1 MLFGVVAVNKY
12 YGYYQT
18 WGAALADLTNQ
29 GGATGNTAPPPAL
42 AAGPQL
48 VSALTRSDTSLK
60 LAQQQGYTLHLTVT
74 GPRSHITRSVY
85 VYLPPEY
92 FQPSYKAYRFPV
104 IELIHG
110 QPGEPQDWINVVG
123 ITATMDH
130 LVSEGRAK
138 PAVLVMPAA
147 NGAQRVS
154 LQCLNQAG
162 GPQDLTYLAQELPLA
177 IAHRFR
183 VEPPGPA
190 WAVAGYS
197 EGGFCAANM
206 ALRFPGKYGF
216 AGVLSGYFKPDNN
229 QLEFPL
235 RQVSPFGGNR
245 KLARENTP
253 LDEVRK
259 LKLGTPD
266 PAVLAGRGHRE
277 QGGRGQRR
285 GVLAGAEP
293 APGQRAADPDQGR
306 RARHDHLAGRG
317 PGHAGLDDAPAGP
330 GRGGRGGRPLAA
342 PAAVRLGR
350 AAPQAASPPAGQE
363 PGAGRPAGPRRAP
376 APADR
381 SRQAEPRAA
390 GRGVSRPEPGGYPR
404 QSDLW
409 SIPGQ
414 IGRCLD
420 ACCSRF
426 PARPRARHRDAAVL
440 GVHGQPGRTSC
451 CAR

>member
-1 MLFGVVAVNKY
+1 MLGPQSTGLFVLLIVVFGALIWWLLVTRQPVLRLLAACLAFVPAMLFGVVAVNKY

-18 WGAALADLTNQ
+18 WHAALADLTNQ
-29 GGATGNTAPPPAL
+29 GGAAGNTAPPPAL
-42 AAGPQL
+42 AAGTQL
-48 VSALTRSDTSLK
+48 STLTRSDTSLK

-92 FQPSYKAYRFPV
+92 FQPSYKTYRFPV

-123 ITATMDH
+123 ITATMDQ
-130 LVSEGRAK
+130 LVSEGHAK
-138 PAVLVMPAA
+138 PTVLVMPDA

-154 LQCLNQAG
+154 LQCLNQVG
-162 GPQDLTYLAQELPLA
+162 GPQDLTYLAQELPMV

-216 AGVLSGYFKPDNN
+216 AGVMSGYFKPDNN

-253 LDEVRK
+253 LDEVHK
-259 LKLGTPD
+259 LKLGTRVPQFWLGAGTANKSD
-266 PAVLAGRGHRE
+266 VANAEVFWQELSLRQASVPLILTKGGHDMTTWRAEVPAMLAWMTPRL
-277 QGGRGQRR
+277 GQAA
-285 GVLAGAEP
+285 VAEAAAHSP
-293 APGQRAADPDQGR
+293 HPRPSGSAAPRHKR
-306 RARHDHLAGRG
+306 HHWRARK
-317 PGHAGLDDAPAGP
+317 PA
-330 GRGGRGGRPLAA
+330 LAA
-342 PAAVRLGR
+342 
-350 AAPQAASPPAGQE
+350 Q
-363 PGAGRPAGPRRAP
+363 
-376 APADR
+376 
-381 SRQAEPRAA
+381 
-390 GRGVSRPEPGGYPR
+390 RGTVP
-404 QSDLW
+404 
-409 SIPGQ
+409 
-414 IGRCLD
+414 
-420 ACCSRF
+420 
-426 PARPRARHRDAAVL
+426 
-440 GVHGQPGRTSC
+440 RTS
-451 CAR
+451 

>member
-1 MLFGVVAVNKY
+1 VAVTAVTDPEALLLEPQSTGLFVLLIVVFGALIGWMLVTRQPVLRLLAACLAFVPAMLFGVVAVNKY

-29 GGATGNTAPPPAL
+29 GGATGNTAPPPVL
-42 AAGPQL
+42 AVGAQL
-48 VSALTRSDTSLK
+48 STLTQSDTSLK
-60 LAQQQGYTLHLTVT
+60 LAQQQGYTLRLVVT
-74 GPRSHITRSVY
+74 GPRSHITRAVY

-92 FQPSYKAYRFPV
+92 FQPSYKTYRFPV

-123 ITATMDH
+123 ITATLDQ
-130 LVSEGRAK
+130 LVGEGRAK
-138 PAVLVMPAA
+138 PAVLVMPDA

-216 AGVLSGYFKPDNN
+216 AGVMSGYFKPDNN

-259 LKLGTPD
+259 VKLGTRIPQFWLGAGTANKED
-266 PAVLAGRGHRE
+266 VANAEVFWQELSLRQASVPLILTKGGGHDMTTWRAEVPVMLAWMTPR
-277 QGGRGQRR
+277 
-285 GVLAGAEP
+285 LAQAAAAEVAAHSP
-293 APGQRAADPDQGR
+293 HPRPSGSAAPHHKRHHR
-306 RARHDHLAGRG
+306 RARRPALAVPR
-317 PGHAGLDDAPAGP
+317 AGLP
-330 GRGGRGGRPLAA
+330 
-342 PAAVRLGR
+342 
-350 AAPQAASPPAGQE
+350 
-363 PGAGRPAGPRRAP
+363 
-376 APADR
+376 
-381 SRQAEPRAA
+381 
-390 GRGVSRPEPGGYPR
+390 
-404 QSDLW
+404 
-409 SIPGQ
+409 
-414 IGRCLD
+414 
-420 ACCSRF
+420 
-426 PARPRARHRDAAVL
+426 
-440 GVHGQPGRTSC
+440 RTS
-451 CAR
+451 